1 MAMATSREDRA
12 AWARQVE
19 SLRRL
24 ENPQG
29 AEVTG
34 DQRRRLVAFM
44 NRVRAARGT
53 APLVNDEDTYPE
65 IGFHRRAVARGLIS

>member
-65 IGFHRRAVARGLIS
+65 IGFHRRAVARGLTS

>member
-1 MAMATSREDRA
+1 MATSREDQA
-12 AWARQVE
+12 AWARQAQA
-19 SLRRL
+19 LRRL

-34 DQRRRLVAFM
+34 DQRRQLVAFM

-53 APLVNDEDTYPE
+53 APVLNDEDTYPE
-65 IGFHRRAVARGLIS
+65 LGFHRRAVARGLIS

>member
-1 MAMATSREDRA
+1 MGTSREDRV

-19 SLRRL
+19 ALKRL

-34 DQRRRLVAFM
+34 DQRRQLVAFM

-65 IGFHRRAVARGLIS
+65 LGFHRRAVTRGLVS